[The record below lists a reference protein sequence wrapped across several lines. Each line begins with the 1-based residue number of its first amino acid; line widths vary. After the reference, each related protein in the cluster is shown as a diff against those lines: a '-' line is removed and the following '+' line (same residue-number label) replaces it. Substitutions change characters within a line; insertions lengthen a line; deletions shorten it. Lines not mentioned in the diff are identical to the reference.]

1 MEYRILGPVAA
12 IDQGHQIDL
21 GGPRERALLARL
33 LLSANLVVPA
43 DTLIDDLWSG
53 NPPEHATAT
62 LRVYISRLRRA
73 LGTDAHRLVTQSPG
87 YRLTLGPQQLDASR
101 FATLVHAALG
111 DLAAGRPEAAA
122 AGLRQALGLWQG
134 DALADLA
141 DLPFARA
148 EVSRLEEAR
157 LTAIESR
164 VDADLACGLHVS
176 VAGELDGL
184 VARHPLREKLS
195 GQRMLARY
203 RCGRQADALAAY
215 SELRERLAAD
225 LGVDPSPQLQLL
237 HLAILRHEARPAS
250 ARGSRLPAQTTSF
263 IGREAELA
271 TIDELLALSRLV
283 TLTGPSGSGKSR
295 LALHAARQAQGK
307 FPGGTWLIELAP
319 VIQPDLVV
327 FSVARALSVGET
339 PSTALIDS
347 IVAALADSDA
357 LLVLDNSEHLL
368 EAVATFATTVLR
380 ACPGL
385 HILATSQSKLNVPG
399 EATWPVPPLTLPSAV
414 ESDQHAIAA
423 TESVRLFCDRAR
435 LARPGFALTPASA
448 LDVRDICRR
457 LDGIP
462 LAIELAA
469 ARVGALTA
477 SQLAAR
483 LDDRFGVL
491 TGGSPAGLP
500 RHRTLAA
507 AIEWSYELL
516 SETEQACL
524 RRLARFAG
532 GCTIDAAEHVCG
544 DDQVPGAQVFDLVTT
559 LIDRSLLTVQEQAGR
574 MRYGMLE
581 SIRQYAAG
589 RLEPGELTST
599 HRRQLAWLL
608 DLTAEADLDGPDQA
622 AWLDAL
628 DAERA
633 NVRAALDWSLGV
645 TTPDGGR
652 TPELAMALAG
662 VMAPFWAVRGPV
674 AQGRRWLD
682 AALAAAGDTAGAR
695 SRAVAL
701 DGAAQLATVQADYD
715 AALGYQ
721 RESLAIWRGLGEL
734 PKIARS
740 LGDIG
745 AIAHLRSD
753 YAAARA
759 MYAESIELAE
769 QAGADQ
775 EVARCLSGLGRLA
788 LHQNDLDSATAYYE
802 QAMARF
808 TASGDLRRATLI
820 LGNLGVVALHA
831 GHFERARDRLEQ
843 HLANAR
849 RLGDRKLIG
858 GALTNLGMAF
868 YYSRDFDSA
877 GQAHEEALH
886 LAEQHGDRRMQQVVL
901 VNLGLVA
908 LARGDYAESVALHRR
923 SLALAASFREPRAIA
938 ECLEEQAQ
946 AEAGAGHASRAAVLI
961 GASEALRLTIGS
973 PIPDS
978 DQARFARAAT
988 ASAAELGPAR
998 FAELRAAGAAMPTPA
1013 VVAFAQS
1020 DSPQPPP
1027 R

>member
-1 MEYRILGPVAA
+1 MEYRILGPVTAV
-12 IDQGHQIDL
+12 DQGREVDL

-33 LLSANLVVPA
+33 LLSANLVVSA
-43 DTLIDDLWSG
+43 DTLAADLWSG
-53 NPPEHATAT
+53 APPEHATAT
-62 LRVYISRLRRA
+62 LRVYVSRLRRA
-73 LGTDAHRLVTQSPG
+73 LGADAHQLLTQSPG
-87 YRLTLGPQQLDASR
+87 YRLSIGPQQLDAGR
-101 FATLVHAALG
+101 FAALVRVALG
-111 DLAAGRPEAAA
+111 DLAAGLPEAAA

-134 DALADLA
+134 DPLADLA

-148 EVSRLEEAR
+148 EVARLSEER

-164 VDADLACGLHVS
+164 IEADLACGLHVA
-176 VAGELDGL
+176 VAAELDGL
-184 VARHPLREKLS
+184 VARHPLREKIS
-195 GQRMLARY
+195 GQRMLAMY

-215 SELRERLAAD
+215 EELRERLAAD
-225 LGVDPSPQLQLL
+225 LGVDPGPQLQQL
-237 HLAILRHEARPAS
+237 HLAILRHEARPATV
-250 ARGSRLPAQTTSF
+250 RGSRLPAQTTSF
-263 IGREAELA
+263 IGREGELA
-271 TIDELLALSRLV
+271 TIDELLGLSRLV

-295 LALHAARQAQGK
+295 LALHAARQAQPR

-319 VIQPDLVV
+319 VTQPDLVV

-347 IVAALADSDA
+347 IIAALGDSDA

-368 EAVATFATTVLR
+368 EAVAGFAATVLR

-399 EATWPVPPLTLPSAV
+399 EATWPVPPLTLPQPH
-414 ESDQHAIAA
+414 ESDRQAIALA
-423 TESVRLFCDRAR
+423 ESVRLFCDRAR
-435 LARPGFALTPASA
+435 LARPGFTLTPANA
-448 LDVRDICRR
+448 PHVRDICRR

-477 SQLAAR
+477 GQLSAR

-491 TGGSPAGLP
+491 TGGSAAGLP
-500 RHRTLAA
+500 RHRTLSA

-516 SETEQACL
+516 SDTEQACL

-532 GCTIDAAEHVCG
+532 GCTIDAAERVCA
-544 DDQVPGAQVFDLVTT
+544 DDEVPGGQVFDLVTT
-559 LIDRSLLTVQEQAGR
+559 LIDRSLLTTEEQASS

-589 RLEPGELTST
+589 RLTPGELAAT

-608 DLTAEADLDGPDQA
+608 DLAREADLDGPDQA
-622 AWLDAL
+622 TWLDVL
-628 DAERA
+628 DVEGG
-633 NVRAALDWSLGV
+633 NVRAALDWSLD
-645 TTPDGGR
+645 TSAHNSRRDREP
-652 TPELAMALAG
+652 AMVLAG
-662 VMAPFWAVRGPV
+662 TMAPFWAVRGPV

-682 AALAAAGDTAGAR
+682 AALAAAGTDADKR
-695 SRAVAL
+695 SRATAL

-721 RESLAIWRGLGEL
+721 RESLASWRDLGE
-734 PKIARS
+734 PRKVARC

-753 YAAARA
+753 YVSARA
-759 MYAESIELAE
+759 LYAESIELAE

-802 QAMARF
+802 RSMARF

-831 GHFERARDRLEQ
+831 GDFERARDRLEQ

-868 YYSRDFDSA
+868 YYSGDFDGA
-877 GQAHEEALH
+877 GQAHDEALR
-886 LAEQHGDRRMQQVVL
+886 LAQQHDDRRMQQVVL

-908 LARGDYAESVALHRR
+908 LARHDYAESIALHRR
-923 SLALAASFREPRAIA
+923 SLELAASFREPRAIA
-938 ECLEEQAQ
+938 ECLEELAQ
-946 AEAGAGHASRAAVLI
+946 AEAGAGNASRAAVLI

-978 DQARFARAAT
+978 DQARFDHAAT
-988 ASAAELGPAR
+988 ASAAALGPKR
-998 FAELRAAGAAMPTPA
+998 FAGLREAGAAMPTPA
-1013 VVAFAQS
+1013 IVAFAQS
-1020 DSPQPPP
+1020 ETAP
-1027 R
+1027 

>member
-12 IDQGHQIDL
+12 VDQGREVEL

-33 LLSANLVVPA
+33 LLAANLVVPA
-43 DTLIDDLWSG
+43 DTLAHDLWSG
-53 NPPEHATAT
+53 EPPEHATAT

-73 LGTDAHRLVTQSPG
+73 LGADAHQLVTQSPG
-87 YRLTLGPQQLDASR
+87 YRLRIGPQQLDANR
-101 FATLVHAALG
+101 FAALVQVALG
-111 DLAAGRPEAAA
+111 DLAGGRPEPAA

-134 DALADLA
+134 DPLADIA

-148 EVSRLEEAR
+148 EVARLSEAR

-164 VDADLACGLHVS
+164 VEADLACGLHVA
-176 VAGELDGL
+176 VAAELDGL
-184 VARHPLREKLS
+184 VAGHPLREKLS
-195 GQRMLARY
+195 GQRMLAMY

-215 SELRERLAAD
+215 AELRERLAAE
-225 LGVDPSPQLQLL
+225 LGVDPSPELQQL
-237 HLAILRHEARPAS
+237 HLAILRHEARPGI
-250 ARGSRLPAQTTSF
+250 ARGPRLPAQTTSF

-271 TIDELLALSRLV
+271 TIAELLGLSRLV

-295 LALHAARQAQGK
+295 LALHAARDAQPK
-307 FPGGTWLIELAP
+307 FRGGTWLIELAP
-319 VIQPDLVV
+319 VVQPDLVV

-347 IVAALADSDA
+347 IIAALRDSEA

-368 EAVATFATTVLR
+368 DAVASFVTAILR
-380 ACPGL
+380 ACPDL

-399 EATWPVPPLTLPSAV
+399 EATWPVPPLTLPPAG
-414 ESDQHAIAA
+414 ESDEQAIAA
-423 TESVRLFCDRAR
+423 AESVRLFRDRAR
-435 LARPGFALTPASA
+435 LARPGFMLTPAHA

-469 ARVGALTA
+469 ARVGALSTR
-477 SQLAAR
+477 QLSAR
-483 LDDRFGVL
+483 LDDRFAVL

-516 SETEQACL
+516 SNAEQACL
-524 RRLARFAG
+524 RRLALFPG
-532 GCTIDAAEHVCG
+532 GCTIDAAERVCA
-544 DDQVPGAQVFDLVTT
+544 DDQLPAAGVFDLVTT
-559 LIDRSLLTVQEQAGR
+559 LIDRSLLTTEEHAGA
-574 MRYGMLE
+574 MRYSMLE
-581 SIRQYAAG
+581 SIRQYATG
-589 RLEPGELTST
+589 RLTPGERAAT

-608 DLTAEADLDGPDQA
+608 GLAGQADLDGPDQA
-622 AWLDAL
+622 TWLDTL
-628 DAERA
+628 DAERG
-633 NVRAALDWSLGV
+633 NVRAALDWSLGAA
-645 TTPDGGR
+645 TADGGHE
-652 TPELAMALAG
+652 PELAMALAG
-662 VMAPFWAVRGPV
+662 AMAPFWAVRGPV
-674 AQGRRWLD
+674 AQGRDWLE
-682 AALAAAGDTAGAR
+682 AALAAAGEAADTR
-695 SRAVAL
+695 SRAIAL

-721 RESLAIWRGLGEL
+721 RESLAIWRDLGQ
-734 PKIARS
+734 PRKVARC

-753 YAAARA
+753 YVAARA

-769 QAGADQ
+769 QAGADT

-788 LHQNDLDSATAYYE
+788 LHQNDLPFAIACYE
-802 QAMARF
+802 QSMARF

-831 GHFERARDRLEQ
+831 GDFERARDRLEQ

-849 RLGDRKLIG
+849 GLGDRKLVG

-868 YYSRDFDSA
+868 YYSGDFDNA
-877 GQAHEEALH
+877 GAAHEEALR
-886 LAEQHGDRRMQQVVL
+886 LAQQHDDRRMQQVVL

-908 LARGDYAESVALHRR
+908 LARGQHAESIALHRR
-923 SLALAASFREPRAIA
+923 SLELAASFPEPRAIA
-938 ECLEEQAQ
+938 ECLEELAQ
-946 AEAGAGHASRAAVLI
+946 AEAAAGNASRAAVLI

-978 DQARFARAAT
+978 DKARFDQAAA
-988 ASAAELGPAR
+988 ASAMALGQGR
-998 FAELRAAGAAMPTPA
+998 FAELCQAGARMPTPE
-1013 VVAFAQS
+1013 VIAFAQS
-1020 DSPQPPP
+1020 DSP
-1027 R
+1027 